1 MTEPYKPTAILV
13 ERRHRGERSRIA
25 ELNTLAIDAGYNV
38 VDVFEQIGGPNS
50 AFQIGKGKTKELA
63 ELVKQL
69 HPSKVIFE
77 NKLKP
82 IQVYNLQSQLNCEV
96 ISKTELILE
105 IFALRAGSKEAKL
118 QIELAR
124 LRHELPRLKEYVSL
138 SKKAELPGFHGPGT
152 YAVEKHYESAK
163 KRIKKIQNELEQYR
177 KRRKVIRSRRKRKL
191 DFSLVALVGYTNSG
205 KSSLLNALTES
216 SVPVANR
223 LFTTLNTFTRS
234 LSDKGSKILITDT
247 VGLVDGLSHSMIRA
261 FHSTLE
267 ELNLAD
273 VVVILVDLS
282 DPIDE
287 IIRKYTVCLQTL
299 KDITVGNTKPYF
311 IVANKVDL
319 CDELEIKEKMLLFG
333 NRVCIPASARQKTNL
348 DSIKETIIDFLPIK
362 RAFITVPSNGEAMRF
377 ISWLYDQ
384 AFILDQ
390 QHVNS
395 EISFEI
401 EASSQV
407 MIRAKKYVDDL
418 KGSFVIQMASK

>member
-1 MTEPYKPTAILV
+1 MNELYKPTAILV
-13 ERRHRGERSRIA
+13 ERRHRGERSKIA
-25 ELNTLAIDAGYNV
+25 ELNRLALDAGY
-38 VDVFEQIGGPNS
+38 DVIDVIKQIGGPNS
-50 AFQIGKGKTKELA
+50 AFQIGKGKVKELE
-63 ELVKQL
+63 ELVKQI
-69 HPSKVIFE
+69 HPSKIIFE
-77 NKLKP
+77 NRLKP

-105 IFALRAGSKEAKL
+105 IFALRAGNKEAKL

-124 LRHELPRLKEYVSL
+124 LRHELPRLKEYVGL

-163 KRIKKIQNELEQYR
+163 KRIKKIQNELERYR
-177 KRRKVIRSRRKRKL
+177 KRRKIIRSRRKRKL

-273 VVVILVDLS
+273 VIVILVDLS

-319 CDELEIKEKMLLFG
+319 CDELETKEKMLVFG
-333 NRVCIPASARQKTNL
+333 NKVCIPASARQKINL
-348 DSIKETIIDFLPIK
+348 DRIRETILDFLPIR
-362 RAFITVPSNGEAMRF
+362 RAYLTVPSNGEVMSF

-390 QHVNS
+390 QHMNS

-407 MIRAKKYVDDL
+407 MAKAKKYVDDL
-418 KGSFVIQMASK
+418 NGSFIIQNGV